1 MPKTMLMEKFI
12 APILEVMGSNLL
24 NSEHARS
31 YFILL
36 VLLVQQVKPYHFVWG
51 AISQAHAN
59 HLRHKKQAQT
69 KRQKVIIKGMF
80 NISPY
85 KMPKM

>member
-1 MPKTMLMEKFI
+1 MLMEKFI
-12 APILEVMGSNLL
+12 APILEMMGSNLL
-24 NSEHARS
+24 NSIEHARS

-51 AISQAHAN
+51 ANGQAHAN

-69 KRQKVIIKGMF
+69 KHQKVIIKGMF
-80 NISPY
+80 NTSPY
-85 KMPKM
+85 KMTKM